1 MNALE
6 FYIHMFSYIMMCMTI
21 VITKWPMKNFMNVL
35 VKLYFMVYDVIIIN
49 IFDITHNIQL
59 GYDTIMLIWL
69 HYYTMW

>member
-1 MNALE
+1 
-6 FYIHMFSYIMMCMTI
+6 MTI

-35 VKLYFMVYDVIIIN
+35 VKLYFMVYDVIIID